1 MSRTLLPVI
10 EAPCCVVTPA
20 PRVKHAGELA
30 AVYRALADET
40 RLRILALL
48 GDGEVC
54 VCHLQGSLRLPQ
66 PTISRHLAYLR
77 KSRLVEARRDGVW
90 MHYRLAPLTSP
101 VVKQVVESALHALTH
116 AESTARDS
124 ARLKQEQ
131 GSRVPGF
138 QG

>member
-1 MSRTLLPVI
+1 MSKTLLPVI
-10 EAPCCVVTPA
+10 DAPCCGTKPA
-20 PRVKHAGELA
+20 PRVKNASELA

-48 GDGEVC
+48 RDGEVC

-90 MHYRLAPLTSP
+90 MHYRLSTPDSA
-101 VVKQVVESALHALTH
+101 VVRQVVDSARHALTH
-116 AESTARDS
+116 AESTVKDT
-124 ARLKQEQ
+124 ARLKLELAT
-131 GSRVPGF
+131 V
-138 QG
+138 

>member
-1 MSRTLLPVI
+1 MSKTLLPVI
-10 EAPCCVVTPA
+10 GAPCCVSQPA
-20 PRVKHAGELA
+20 PRLKHAGELA

-77 KSRLVEARRDGVW
+77 RSRLVEARREGVW
-90 MHYRLAPLTSP
+90 MHYRLATPASA
-101 VVKQVVESALHALTH
+101 VVRQVIDSALHALTH
-116 AESTARDS
+116 AESTVKDS
-124 ARLKQEQ
+124 ARLKQELATA
-131 GSRVPGF
+131 
-138 QG
+138 

>member
-10 EAPCCVVTPA
+10 EAPCCMASPA
-20 PRVKHAGELA
+20 PRVKNAGELA

-48 GDGEVC
+48 RDGEVC

-77 KSRLVEARRDGVW
+77 KSSLVESRRDGIW
-90 MHYRLAPLTSP
+90 MHYRLAPASSP

-116 AESTARDS
+116 AESTAKDS
-124 ARLKQEQ
+124 ARLKEELATA
-131 GSRVPGF
+131 
-138 QG
+138 